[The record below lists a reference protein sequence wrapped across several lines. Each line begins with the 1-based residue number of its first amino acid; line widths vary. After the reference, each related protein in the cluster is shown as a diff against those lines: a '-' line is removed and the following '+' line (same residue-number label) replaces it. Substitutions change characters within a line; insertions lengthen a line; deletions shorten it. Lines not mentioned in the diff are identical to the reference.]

1 MGALLQANQL
11 HIKYEGCVGR
21 NDARVPLAPISKV
34 RSASQ
39 LGTLP
44 DTHLLQGEEVIF
56 AKLNPVGNNE
66 WRLKAVTLL
75 GYQNHNRQLVCTCL
89 LKQKGKFSN

>member
-1 MGALLQANQL
+1 MGALFQANQL
-11 HIKYEGCVGR
+11 HVEYEGGVGR

-44 DTHLLQGEEVIF
+44 NTHLLQVGKGHL
-56 AKLNPVGNNE
+56 AKLGPVRNNE
-66 WRLKAVTLL
+66 WRLNK
-75 GYQNHNRQLVCTCL
+75 
-89 LKQKGKFSN
+89 

>member
-1 MGALLQANQL
+1 VGALFQANQL
-11 HIKYEGCVGR
+11 HIEYERGVGG

-44 DTHLLQGEEVIF
+44 DTHLLQKVIWP
-56 AKLNPVGNNE
+56 N
-66 WRLKAVTLL
+66 
-75 GYQNHNRQLVCTCL
+75 
-89 LKQKGKFSN
+89 

>member
-1 MGALLQANQL
+1 MGALFQANQL
-11 HIKYEGCVGR
+11 HIKYESGIGR

-44 DTHLLQGEEVIF
+44 NTHLLEGGKGHF
-56 AKLNPVGNNE
+56 AKLGPVSNNE
-66 WRLKAVTLL
+66 
-75 GYQNHNRQLVCTCL
+75 
-89 LKQKGKFSN
+89 

>member
-1 MGALLQANQL
+1 MGALLQAHQL

-44 DTHLLQGEEVIF
+44 DTHLGYSLIPTTNHFLF
-56 AKLNPVGNNE
+56 ANFEFERLSSVPGGVKLASICQ
-66 WRLKAVTLL
+66 RA
-75 GYQNHNRQLVCTCL
+75 
-89 LKQKGKFSN
+89 

>member
-1 MGALLQANQL
+1 MGALLQANEL
-11 HIKYEGCVGR
+11 HIKYEGCVRR

-44 DTHLLQGEEVIF
+44 DTHLSQGRGHF
-56 AKLNPVGNNE
+56 NKLITVRNNE
-66 WRLKAVTLL
+66 
-75 GYQNHNRQLVCTCL
+75 
-89 LKQKGKFSN
+89 